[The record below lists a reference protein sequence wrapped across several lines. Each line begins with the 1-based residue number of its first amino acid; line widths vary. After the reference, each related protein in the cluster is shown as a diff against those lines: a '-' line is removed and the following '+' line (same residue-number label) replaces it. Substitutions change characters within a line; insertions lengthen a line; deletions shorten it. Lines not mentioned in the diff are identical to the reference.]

1 MINNLNIE
9 RIIKYILLGLVV
21 LVATKYIPENSL
33 PNKEIIMIA
42 ATSAIA
48 FSILDM
54 VSPSVKI
61 SKNKVDNDDDME

>member
-1 MINNLNIE
+1 MMINNLDIE

-21 LVATKYIPENSL
+21 LVATKYIPNNSL
-33 PNKEIIMIA
+33 PTKEIIMIA

-54 VSPSVKI
+54 VSPSVNVSQKQ
-61 SKNKVDNDDDME
+61 KQ

>member
-1 MINNLNIE
+1 MMINNLNIE

-61 SKNKVDNDDDME
+61 SKNNVDNDDE

>member
-1 MINNLNIE
+1 MMINNLDIE
-9 RIIKYILLGLVV
+9 RVIKYILLGLVV
-21 LVATKYIPENSL
+21 LVATKYIPDSKL
-33 PNKEIIMIA
+33 PNKELIMIA

-61 SKNKVDNDDDME
+61 SKNDSN

>member
-1 MINNLNIE
+1 MMINNLNIE

-21 LVATKYIPENSL
+21 LVATKYIPEKSL
-33 PNKEIIMIA
+33 PDKEIIMIA

-61 SKNKVDNDDDME
+61 SKNNNDDME